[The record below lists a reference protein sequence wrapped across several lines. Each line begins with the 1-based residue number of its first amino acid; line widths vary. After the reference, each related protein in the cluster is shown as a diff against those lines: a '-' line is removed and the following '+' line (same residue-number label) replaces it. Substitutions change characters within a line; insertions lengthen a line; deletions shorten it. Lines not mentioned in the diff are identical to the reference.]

1 MEVIVM
7 DSNVELDMQEVEI
20 QDNEVQEETTDN
32 IPKIDPEKTFCEQT
46 TYLEFLLSNAK
57 DEEEAEQIKATIN
70 DYLDLYNAHDD
81 ESEEEESDDEIDE
94 EGTTLE

>member
-1 MEVIVM
+1 MDKNEELENISEVVK
-7 DSNVELDMQEVEI
+7 DSPI
-20 QDNEVQEETTDN
+20 DN
-32 IPKIDPEKTFCEQT
+32 PEMTFCEKT

-57 DEEEAEQIKATIN
+57 DEEEAKQIKATIN

-81 ESEEEESDDEIDE
+81 ESEEEESEDEIDE